1 MKSFLVIGMGRFGTM
16 LSNKLNDLDND
27 VMIID
32 KDESKIE
39 RVASSFADA
48 QIGDCTNPTVLQSL
62 GVNNFDV
69 CFVTIGENFQS
80 SLEITSLLKEMG
92 AQKVVSKADSE
103 IQKKFLLRNGADEV
117 VYPIKEVAEKLAIRL
132 SANNIFEYIEMSS
145 DYSISE
151 MPIHDS
157 WQGKSI
163 ADVDVRRRF
172 NVNIL
177 GIKKN
182 GQLVPMPSADYVFAK
197 EDHVVLIGKNADI
210 FRLSS
215 KI

>member
-1 MKSFLVIGMGRFGTM
+1 M
-16 LSNKLNDLDND
+16 
-27 VMIID
+27 
-32 KDESKIE
+32 
-39 RVASSFADA
+39 
-48 QIGDCTNPTVLQSL
+48 
-62 GVNNFDV
+62 
-69 CFVTIGENFQS
+69 
-80 SLEITSLLKEMG
+80 
-92 AQKVVSKADSE
+92 
-103 IQKKFLLRNGADEV
+103 LRNGADEV

-151 MPIHDS
+151 MPIHES
-157 WQGKSI
+157 WLGRSI

-197 EDHVVLIGKNADI
+197 EDHVVLIGKMRI
-210 FRLSS
+210 FFACLQKYKRNI
-215 KI
+215 KICKGRCNLHRPFFM